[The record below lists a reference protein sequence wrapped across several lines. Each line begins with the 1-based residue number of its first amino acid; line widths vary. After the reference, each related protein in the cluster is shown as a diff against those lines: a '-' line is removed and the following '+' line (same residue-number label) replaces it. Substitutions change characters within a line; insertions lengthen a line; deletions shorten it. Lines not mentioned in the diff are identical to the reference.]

1 MSLLSVNP
9 NPVALRVQR
18 QSQAIATRMSA
29 QLEPAAANLRRI
41 RELGVRS
48 AHITPSSSD
57 RAALQVGVAQLF
69 REITRG
75 GNQASFID
83 AVDQARASLG
93 AAMNRF
99 EAEIV
104 SERIGAESL
113 TASQMPSRRTY

>member
-29 QLEPAAANLRRI
+29 QLESAAANLQRI

-48 AHITPSSSD
+48 AHIAPSSSD
-57 RAALQVGVAQLF
+57 RAALQVGVDQLL

-113 TASQMPSRRTY
+113 TASQMLSRRTY